1 MLTDMVMPRMSGPE
15 LAKRLTA
22 LQPAIRIL
30 YVSGHVDDPTVLEA
44 MGKGSRD
51 FLQKPFSGSVPARK
65 IMEVL
70 NRPKVWTGTVRL
82 ARRDLQPGADSARGR
97 KAGPGG
103 GSQEFL
109 NSMELYLC

>member
-1 MLTDMVMPRMSGPE
+1 MEAFRGHGLVVSQVVRHESAKVDIVLTDMVMPRMSGPE

-30 YVSGHVDDPTVLEA
+30 YVSGHVGDPTVLEA

-65 IMEVL
+65 IMEL
-70 NRPKVWTGTVRL
+70 INRPKV
-82 ARRDLQPGADSARGR
+82 
-97 KAGPGG
+97 
-103 GSQEFL
+103 
-109 NSMELYLC
+109 